1 MSKGPRL
8 MIGDPT
14 ERGCALVTGAS
25 RGIGEACAQRLAAS
39 GWAVGVNFRSNEALA
54 EETVSAIE
62 REGGRAL
69 ALAGDVSRQEDVEE
83 MFARLESV
91 HGPVLA
97 LVNNAGLTD
106 DALAA
111 QLRDDEWERVIDT
124 NLNGAFRT
132 TRRALRPMMRARFGR
147 IVNVASLS
155 AIRAIPGQANY
166 SASKA
171 GLIGLTMTI
180 AVEVARRGITVN
192 AVAPGLIET
201 DMTRDL
207 IDDSV
212 CRRIPAMRV
221 GAAPEVA
228 SCVDFLASPNAAY
241 ITGAVVPIDGGLS
254 VVAISPPER

>member
-1 MSKGPRL
+1 MSGT
-8 MIGDPT
+8 PT

-25 RGIGEACAQRLAAS
+25 RGIGKACARRLAAS
-39 GWAVGVNFRSNEALA
+39 GWTIGVNFHSNEALA
-54 EETVSAIE
+54 GETVATIE
-62 REGGRAL
+62 DEGGRAV
-69 ALAGDVSRQEDVEE
+69 ALAGDVTKQEEVDAV
-83 MFARLESV
+83 FAHLEAE
-91 HGPVLA
+91 HGPVLV
-97 LVNNAGLTD
+97 LVNNAGLTE
-106 DALAA
+106 DALGA
-111 QLRDDEWERVIDT
+111 QLRDEDWERVIDT

-147 IVNVASLS
+147 IVNIASLS
-155 AIRAIPGQANY
+155 ALRAIPGQANY

-201 DMTRDL
+201 DMTREL

-212 CRRIPAMRV
+212 HRRIPAMRV
-221 GAAPEVA
+221 GEPPEVA
-228 SCVDFLASPNAAY
+228 ACVDFLASPSAGY

-254 VVAISPPER
+254 VAAISPPER

>member
-1 MSKGPRL
+1 MKKAPRT
-8 MIGDPT
+8 MTGNPT

-25 RGIGEACAQRLAAS
+25 RGIGRACARRLAAS
-39 GWAVGVNFRSNEALA
+39 GWTIGVNFHSNEALA
-54 EETVSAIE
+54 EETVAAIE
-62 REGGRAL
+62 EDGGRAL
-69 ALAGDVSRQEDVEE
+69 ALGGDVSKQGEVDE
-83 MFARLESV
+83 MFARLEAK
-91 HGPVLA
+91 HGPVLV

-106 DALAA
+106 DALGV
-111 QLRDDEWERVIDT
+111 QQHDEEWERVIDT

-201 DMTRDL
+201 DMTRDM

-212 CRRIPAMRV
+212 HRRIPAMRV
-221 GAAPEVA
+221 GEAPEVA
-228 SCVDFLASPNAAY
+228 SCVDFLVSPSASY

>member
-1 MSKGPRL
+1 MSGT
-8 MIGDPT
+8 PT
-14 ERGCALVTGAS
+14 ECGCALVTGAS
-25 RGIGEACAQRLAAS
+25 RGIGKACARRLAAS
-39 GWAVGVNFRSNEALA
+39 GWTTGVNFHSNEAQA
-54 EETVSAIE
+54 AETVAVIE
-62 REGGRAL
+62 SEGGRAV
-69 ALAGDVSRQEDVEE
+69 ALAGDITKQEEIEE
-83 MFARLESV
+83 VFSHLEAE
-91 HGPVLA
+91 HGPVLV

-106 DALAA
+106 DALGA
-111 QLRDDEWERVIDT
+111 QLHDEDWNRVIDT

-147 IVNVASLS
+147 IVNIASLS

-212 CRRIPAMRV
+212 QRRIPAMRV
-221 GAAPEVA
+221 GKPPEVA
-228 SCVDFLASPNAAY
+228 ACVDFLASPKASY
-241 ITGAVVPIDGGLS
+241 ITGAVVPVDGGMS
-254 VVAISPPER
+254 VAAIGPPER